1 MYITNDFTPP
11 MTLTISKSPIDAGA
25 ENQVLCEGSNQIQG
39 ATAENY
45 SSLLWT
51 TSGDGTFTSDNT
63 LSPFY
68 SPGVGDLSNGV
79 VTLTL
84 TANADGAC
92 STDEQSSLN
101 FIVNKLPI
109 ISAGADDEVC
119 SLENYEISDASIIDS
134 DGNNHTNNY
143 FMVFKWFWDI

>member
-1 MYITNDFTPP
+1 MPISPCALPNDFTPP
-11 MTLTISKSPIDAGA
+11 SMTLTISKNPIVDAGA

-92 STDEQSSLN
+92 STNEQSSLN
-101 FIVNKLPI
+101 SLLTNFLLLVLVQMMRFVLLTIMKLVMHQLLI
-109 ISAGADDEVC
+109 
-119 SLENYEISDASIIDS
+119 
-134 DGNNHTNNY
+134 
-143 FMVFKWFWDI
+143 

>member
-1 MYITNDFTPP
+1 M
-11 MTLTISKSPIDAGA
+11 
-25 ENQVLCEGSNQIQG
+25 
-39 ATAENY
+39 
-45 SSLLWT
+45 
-51 TSGDGTFTSDNT
+51 
-63 LSPFY
+63 SPFY

-134 DGNNHTNNY
+134 DGNKHKY
-143 FMVFKWFWDI
+143 PKKIV